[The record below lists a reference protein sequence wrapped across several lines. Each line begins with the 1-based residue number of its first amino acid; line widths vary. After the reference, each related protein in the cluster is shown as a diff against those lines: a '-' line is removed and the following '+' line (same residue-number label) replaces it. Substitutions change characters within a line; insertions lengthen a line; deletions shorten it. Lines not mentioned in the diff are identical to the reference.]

1 MRLPKIISTI
11 LHPIFLP
18 TWMMVVMV
26 LSGITRFTPG
36 NDLSFILST
45 LVLTCLFPG
54 LVVVMMK
61 RWRIISSLELDSR
74 DDRVGP
80 IFLIVIALYAAIRMF
95 RNVPVLAMYEFYL
108 SSTLVISV
116 VAFIVTFFWK
126 ISLHTLGWGGFVGNL
141 FIMTV
146 LSMNAFLPYFVAS
159 IILAGVAASA
169 RIMEKSHSNAQ
180 LYSGFAAGFLVVIIL
195 YLFFLV

>member
-1 MRLPKIISTI
+1 MKLPKLISTI

-36 NDLSFILST
+36 NDLTFIVVT
-45 LVLTCLFPG
+45 LIITCLFPG
-54 LVVVMMK
+54 VVVFLMK
-61 RWRIISSLELDSR
+61 SWKLIGSLELDSR

-80 IFLIVIALYAAIRMF
+80 IFLIIISLYAAIRMF
-95 RNVPVLAMYEFYL
+95 HDVSVLAMYEFYL

-116 VAFIVTFFWK
+116 LAFAVTFFWK
-126 ISLHTLGWGGFVGNL
+126 ISLHTLGWGGFVGSL
-141 FIMTV
+141 FIMTM
-146 LSMNAFLPYFVAS
+146 LSSKTFLPFFIVS

-169 RIMEKSHSNAQ
+169 RIAEKSHNNAQ
-180 LYSGFAAGFLVVIIL
+180 IYSGFAAGFLVVIVM
-195 YLFFLV
+195 YFFSLV